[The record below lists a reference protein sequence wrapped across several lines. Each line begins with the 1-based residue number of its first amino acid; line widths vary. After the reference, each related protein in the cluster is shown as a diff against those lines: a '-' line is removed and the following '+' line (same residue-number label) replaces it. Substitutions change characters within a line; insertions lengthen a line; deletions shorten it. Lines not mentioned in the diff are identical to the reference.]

1 MKSALRYM
9 TTIAILAF
17 VLVAGW
23 RIVGLMQAERYARSD
38 PERALHWWPDH
49 PQALVALAE
58 RQLAQGRFDEVEVT
72 ARRLLAHEPL
82 QGAAFRLLAQAA
94 DGEGRRE
101 HAFDLYLIA
110 EKRAPRDLEARA
122 WLTQRYLEQGDARQA
137 LAQVDRILRM
147 SPQRARSIH
156 PVLVQLAR
164 EPGFADALAEVLHR
178 DPPWRAGILA
188 VLRDSKSGDPVAAGH
203 VMQGLQNRG
212 GLKPE
217 EYAHW
222 LDSLMLQGR
231 WGEAYARWAGK
242 VPKPDGRL
250 ALVYNGDF
258 EQVPS
263 GTGFDWRL
271 RRVPGVLQQFEPSSA
286 AGGQALYLHFLD
298 RRVPNAGLEQPLL
311 LSPGS
316 YRLSLRMRA
325 RGLRSELGLQ
335 WVVACQG
342 SAGTAGRTDAIDG
355 SFDWRGYQA
364 KIVIPST
371 GCPGQWLRLVNP
383 VPSGAAQRV
392 VGDLWVDDISVRRER
407 DK

>member
-1 MKSALRYM
+1 M
-9 TTIAILAF
+9 
-17 VLVAGW
+17 
-23 RIVGLMQAERYARSD
+23 
-38 PERALHWWPDH
+38 
-49 PQALVALAE
+49 
-58 RQLAQGRFDEVEVT
+58 
-72 ARRLLAHEPL
+72 
-82 QGAAFRLLAQAA
+82 
-94 DGEGRRE
+94 
-101 HAFDLYLIA
+101 
-110 EKRAPRDLEARA
+110 
-122 WLTQRYLEQGDARQA
+122 
-137 LAQVDRILRM
+137 
-147 SPQRARSIH
+147 
-156 PVLVQLAR
+156 
-164 EPGFADALAEVLHR
+164 
-178 DPPWRAGILA
+178 
-188 VLRDSKSGDPVAAGH
+188 
-203 VMQGLQNRG
+203 
-212 GLKPE
+212 
-217 EYAHW
+217 
-222 LDSLMLQGR
+222 
-231 WGEAYARWAGK
+231 
-242 VPKPDGRL
+242 PKPDGRL

-392 VGDLWVDDISVRRER
+392 VGELWVDDISVRRER